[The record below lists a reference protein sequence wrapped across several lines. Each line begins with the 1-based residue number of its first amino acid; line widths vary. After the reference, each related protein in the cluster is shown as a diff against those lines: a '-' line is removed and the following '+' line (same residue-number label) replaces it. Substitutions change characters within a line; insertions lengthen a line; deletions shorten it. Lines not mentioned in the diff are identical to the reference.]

1 MTHIY
6 KVSDMLNSYSLV
18 VHMPEW
24 DVLLDLA
31 YPSCPVCLTW
41 KSAVQVVLKQVTL
54 GCQLVISV
62 RKTVTKYPL
71 KGLIQNKVIIAT

>member
-1 MTHIY
+1 MSHIY
-6 KVSDMLNSYSLV
+6 KVSDMLSSYSLV

-24 DVLLDLA
+24 NVLLYVA
-31 YPSCPVCLTW
+31 YPSCPVRLTW

-54 GCQLVISV
+54 WCKLVVSV

-71 KGLIQNKVIIAT
+71 KGLIQKKVNIAT